1 MNIVMTEDDTTK
13 KQQPSTEDGEKNST
27 LSVQDIKNTLS
38 MFKKDRS
45 WLATSL
51 NRSVSTVN
59 GWLSAGKPIPSECIK
74 EIQMLFNEE
83 KKRQNETT
91 KSITASSDE
100 EWESWKKEA
109 EKYSWLFDNIQEW
122 ARSVLNQEVTKSQ
135 ESLSGNKGK
144 NKTYGNPIIFPIDSS
159 SAELWGLVYD
169 FSKVNNLGDGKYT
182 FSNPPRTITSILN
195 IIAKEKLENTIKNN
209 KNFSLKFAKRALDDY
224 VTEADFENER
234 KMFIFS
240 PGDTLMWSI
249 AAALDGIGS
258 VNEWANKIIDA
269 NVEKKLLERIG
280 ITDEDDE
287 IVF

>member
-1 MNIVMTEDDTTK
+1 MNIVMTEDDSTK

-59 GWLSAGKPIPSECIK
+59 GCLSAVKPIQSECIM
-74 EIQMLFNEE
+74 EFQMLCNEE

>member
-1 MNIVMTEDDTTK
+1 MNIVMTEDDSTK

-195 IIAKEKLENTIKNN
+195 IIAKEKFETTIKNN

>member
-1 MNIVMTEDDTTK
+1 MTEDDSTK
-13 KQQPSTEDGEKNST
+13 NQQSSMEDGEKKST

-83 KKRQNETT
+83 KSRQNETA

-135 ESLSGNKGK
+135 ESLSGNKEK

-159 SAELWGLVYD
+159 SAELWELVYD
-169 FSKVNNLGDGKYT
+169 FSKVNNLGEGKYT
-182 FSNPPRTITSILN
+182 FSHPPKLITSILN
-195 IIAKEKLENTIKNN
+195 IIAKEKLENTIKDN
-209 KNFSLKFAKRALDDY
+209 KKFSLKSAKRALDDY
-224 VTEADFENER
+224 LTEADFENER

-280 ITDEDDE
+280 ITDEDNE